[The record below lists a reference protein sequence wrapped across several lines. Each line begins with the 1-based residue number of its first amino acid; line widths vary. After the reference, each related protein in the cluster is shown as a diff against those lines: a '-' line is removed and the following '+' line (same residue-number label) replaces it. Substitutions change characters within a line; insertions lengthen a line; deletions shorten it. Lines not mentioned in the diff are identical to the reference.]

1 MLAAVRMPAARAKSL
16 GSNSRPC
23 SLLFAVALP
32 LAALLP
38 ACDKLFTPPSRGMTS
53 AAPAAPP
60 APAAAPSSEAQTKTA
75 RFDPAETRRFRVL
88 PARWETD
95 DNPLTDAKVNL
106 GRALFHDARLS
117 KNHDLSCNSCHD
129 LQNYGADTKPF
140 STGHRG
146 QLGGR
151 NAPTVYNTGGHI
163 ALFWDGRA
171 KTLEEQAG
179 GPILNPVEMA
189 MPSEERV
196 VETLRSIP
204 GYVAMFKE
212 AFPGD
217 REPVTFEHMSKA
229 IAAFERQLATPSRFD
244 RYLAGD
250 ENALTDDELAG
261 FRQFL
266 RFGCMA
272 CHDRAAV
279 GGNRFATLGTVNPYP
294 DLTDNGRY
302 DATKNEEDRHR
313 FRVPSLRNVA
323 KTAPYFHNGSL
334 ATLDQ
339 VVRKMAYHQLGL
351 ELKDEEA
358 RLIIAFLKS
367 LTGEIPRDYIQKPAL
382 PQSGPTTPKPDPE

>member
-1 MLAAVRMPAARAKSL
+1 MIHPLPRWLSL
-16 GSNSRPC
+16 PL
-23 SLLFAVALP
+23 SLPFALALP
-32 LAALLP
+32 ALLA
-38 ACDKLFTPPSRGMTS
+38 ACDKLPDQQPRPTPSTSPSEA
-53 AAPAAPP
+53 AAPAAP
-60 APAAAPSSEAQTKTA
+60 ASSGPTKTA
-75 RFDPAETRRFRVL
+75 RFDPKETRRFRVL
-88 PARWETD
+88 PARWESD
-95 DNPLTDAKVNL
+95 DNPLTEAKVNL

-117 KNHDLSCNSCHD
+117 KNHDLSCSSCHD
-129 LQNYGADTKPF
+129 LERYGADSKPF
-140 STGHRG
+140 SSGHRG

-151 NAPTVYNTGGHI
+151 NAPSVYNTGGHI

-196 VETLRSIP
+196 VETLKSIP

-217 REPVTFEHMSKA
+217 QEPVTFEHMSKA
-229 IAAFERQLATPSRFD
+229 IAAFERQLVTPSRFD

-279 GGNRFATLGTVNPYP
+279 GGNHFAQLGATNPYP

-302 DATKNEEDRHR
+302 DVTKNEKDRHV
-313 FRVPSLRNVA
+313 FRVPSLRNVE
-323 KTAPYFHNGSL
+323 KTGPYFHNGSL

-367 LTGEIPRDYIQKPAL
+367 LTGEIPRDYIKKPAL
-382 PQSGPTTPKPDPE
+382 PPSGPTTPKPDPE